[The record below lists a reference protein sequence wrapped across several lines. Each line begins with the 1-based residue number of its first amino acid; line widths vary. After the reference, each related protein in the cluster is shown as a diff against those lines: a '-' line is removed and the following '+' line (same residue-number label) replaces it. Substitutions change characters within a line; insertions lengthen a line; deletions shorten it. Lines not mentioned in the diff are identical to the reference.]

1 MATGAEQRFGHEG
14 WVWSVAWDT
23 SGTRLA
29 TGSADNSARIW
40 NVSTGAEEQR
50 FGHEGWVFSVA
61 WDTSGTRLATGSE
74 EDKLAR
80 VFSEPVDLGVE
91 KFLRTEVNPFPW
103 KLENASGGIPR
114 LRIPL
119 VHLVPRLCRFTSTSW
134 KIHRTNTGPQRSKTE
149 GLVHTPL
156 G

>member
-1 MATGAEQRFGHEG
+1 MLWWPDRSWTPELLHLVNANLKELTESALSASIEKTFEAEHGDR
-14 WVWSVAWDT
+14 VLSVAWDT

-29 TGSADNSARIW
+29 TGSWDKSARI
-40 NVSTGAEEQR
+40 
-50 FGHEGWVFSVA
+50 
-61 WDTSGTRLATGSE
+61 
-74 EDKLAR
+74 
-80 VFSEPVDLGVE
+80 FSEPVDLGVR
-91 KFLRTEVNPFPW
+91 KFLHADVWTFPFKP
-103 KLENASGGIPR
+103 ENAIGGIPR
-114 LRIPL
+114 LRISL